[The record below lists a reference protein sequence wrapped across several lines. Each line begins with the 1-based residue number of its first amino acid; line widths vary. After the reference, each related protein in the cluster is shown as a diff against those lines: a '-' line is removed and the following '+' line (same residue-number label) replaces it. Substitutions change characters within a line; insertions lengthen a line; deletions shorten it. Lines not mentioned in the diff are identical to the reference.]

1 MQAFWFEQFGQAA
14 AVLEQGDRPMP
25 QPAAGEVLVRM
36 HTTAVNPS
44 DVKKRAG
51 AFPDLLDTGPVIP
64 HSDGAG
70 VIEAVGD
77 GVSPA
82 RVGDRV
88 FVYQAQHGRSGG
100 TAAQW
105 VCIDSHRAPTLP
117 DSASFEVGACI
128 GIPMMTAHR
137 CVTADGPVTGQWLLV
152 PGGAG
157 RVGYY
162 AIQWARYFGA
172 RVVATAGNPSDRAL
186 CFDLGAEVVVDHHQ
200 PGWGVQLREQLQGE
214 RVQRVVDVEFG
225 ANLPEVIECIATG
238 GVIATYAST
247 RVPEPTL
254 PFRTLMFMDLTLRLV
269 IVYDMP
275 ETAKQQAIADTQ
287 AALSADKLKHRLS
300 AVLPFEAMVQAHEC
314 IEAGGT
320 EGCVVVK
327 VP

>member
-1 MQAFWFEQFGQAA
+1 
-14 AVLEQGDRPMP
+14 
-25 QPAAGEVLVRM
+25 
-36 HTTAVNPS
+36 
-44 DVKKRAG
+44 
-51 AFPDLLDTGPVIP
+51 
-64 HSDGAG
+64 
-70 VIEAVGD
+70 
-77 GVSPA
+77 
-82 RVGDRV
+82 
-88 FVYQAQHGRSGG
+88 
-100 TAAQW
+100 
-105 VCIDSHRAPTLP
+105 
-117 DSASFEVGACI
+117 
-128 GIPMMTAHR
+128 MMTAHR

-152 PGGAG
+152 TGGAG